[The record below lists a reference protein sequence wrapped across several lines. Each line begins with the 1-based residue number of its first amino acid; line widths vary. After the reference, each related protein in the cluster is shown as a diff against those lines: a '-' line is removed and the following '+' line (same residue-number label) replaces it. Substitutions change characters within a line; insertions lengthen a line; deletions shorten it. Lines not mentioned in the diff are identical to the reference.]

1 MGKRQIIIKGT
12 DVKPS
17 HIGEE
22 VNIEDKALKIWHGY
36 ITAVSNDSL
45 TLRDTRLKNHVIKLA
60 DIKRVFIDRVTAY

>member
-22 VNIEDKALKIWHGY
+22 VNIEDKALK
-36 ITAVSNDSL
+36 
-45 TLRDTRLKNHVIKLA
+45 LA
-60 DIKRVFIDRVTAY
+60 DIKRVFMERVTAY

>member
-22 VNIEDKALKIWHGY
+22 VNLEDQSLKVWHGH
-36 ITAVSNDSL
+36 ITAVTGDSL
-45 TLRDTRLKNHVIKLA
+45 TLRDMRRKEHTFKLS
-60 DIKRVFIDRVTAY
+60 DIKRIFLERVTAY